1 MPDKFK
7 SGGFPELITPLN
19 EEGNRTSNDPATGN
33 VPSDVA
39 PPDPMGLTHG
49 QFTGGGRKGGAPPK
63 RK

>member
-19 EEGNRTSNDPATGN
+19 EKGNRTSNDPDTAN

-49 QFTGGGRKGGAPPK
+49 NFTGGGRKGTAPPK
-63 RK
+63 GK

>member
-19 EEGNRTSNDPATGN
+19 EEGNRTSNDPDTAN

-49 QFTGGGRKGGAPPK
+49 NFTGGGRKGTAPPK
-63 RK
+63 GK